1 MDKILY
7 ISYDGL
13 TDILGKSQILPYI
26 VGLTKY
32 GYAFTIISF
41 EKRHRKERLE
51 SDINN
56 IIKGLPI
63 DWVPLTY
70 HRNPPILSSIFDYIT
85 LLIKSIYLH
94 KQNNFSLELSFLTK
108 ATGGYHFSAFF
119 LPLLNRALITIWS
132 FRADHRGN
140 LFFL

>member
-70 HRNPPILSSIFDYIT
+70 HRNPPILSSIFDDSDYQVSDGFDNSVQISPK
-85 LLIKSIYLH
+85 IK
-94 KQNNFSLELSFLTK
+94 EW
-108 ATGGYHFSAFF
+108 GYKYF
-119 LPLLNRALITIWS
+119 PKMYMNRGYPNGIS
-132 FRADHRGN
+132 Y
-140 LFFL
+140 